1 MDRALWRWFINRR
14 AALSP
19 SNFMNFF
26 SRPENYCYYSYYDHY
41 HYPRTSESG
50 SPGLTKKQ
58 QPRKNEL
65 GRRRREY
72 QSLINIINNKAD
84 EIRAQVPGWPDRG
97 QPAHP
102 GPLPPGEVSLEETHR
117 SEMESEQNK
126 YVHTIFAF
134 LLAKHFSA
142 PLLRND
148 PFCLSFESFWVVKS
162 KLAPRVLSNNTS
174 LLINFSSKF
183 RRPRQTHVWTLV
195 SKPFFCQYLF

>member
-14 AALSP
+14 AALNP

-50 SPGLTKKQ
+50 SPEPRPARWPDQKQ

-65 GRRRREY
+65 GRRRRRRREY

-102 GPLPPGEVSLEETHR
+102 HSPGMVSPKRLIEVKWKVSKINMFTRFSR
-117 SEMESEQNK
+117 SSSR
-126 YVHTIFAF
+126 T
-134 LLAKHFSA
+134 LFSA
-142 PLLRND
+142 SFAQRPYI
-148 PFCLSFESFWVVKS
+148 CLSFEQTK
-162 KLAPRVLSNNTS
+162 NT
-174 LLINFSSKF
+174 
-183 RRPRQTHVWTLV
+183 RP
-195 SKPFFCQYLF
+195 